1 MLLSHPHKVLM
12 LVVALLPAQAVA
24 QRSKLPVYEP
34 AIGFTPYIGEDA
46 VEHHDRLMAEYDSIV
61 NIINT
66 YPDTEEALRHLS
78 AEQRVIWDN
87 RYRYHRNDH
96 LNVKWTGCSWY
107 CSGGPDSIYTSSVLA
122 SDVEPGYSADNVHD
136 FHLGTAWVAKGGVGE
151 RITYRFQMRSP
162 AINSITVFNGNMV
175 SGQAWRDHARVKELM
190 VYVNGKPAALLQLQ
204 DIISMQ
210 TFRLGPFTSAPGR
223 PLQLSFKVTAVYPG
237 ERFGNVAISELHF
250 DGVRTH

>member
-1 MLLSHPHKVLM
+1 MLLKLASKSL
-12 LVVALLPAQAVA
+12 LLAITLLPTLVIA

-34 AIGFTPYIGEDA
+34 AIGFTPYIGADA
-46 VEHHDRLMAEYDSIV
+46 QERHAQLMAKYDTIV
-61 NIINT
+61 SIINT
-66 YPDTEEALRHLS
+66 YPDTDDALKQLTS
-78 AEQRVIWDN
+78 EQRAIWDN
-87 RYRYHRNDH
+87 RYRLHANDH

-107 CSGGPDSIYTSSVLA
+107 CSGGPDSIYASSVLP
-122 SDVEPGYSADNVHD
+122 SNEEPANSADNAHD
-136 FHLGTAWVAKGGVGE
+136 FHLGTAWVAKGSMGE

-175 SGQAWRDHARVKELM
+175 SGQAWRDHARVRELM
-190 VYVNGKPAALLQLQ
+190 LYVNGKPLALLQLQ
-204 DIISMQ
+204 DVTSMQ
-210 TFRLGPFTSAPGR
+210 TFRLGPFSSPSGK